1 MTLKSAVPGIR
12 DLPVRLSS
20 CVFVGVLAAS
30 CSTAFGQPQTN
41 YFGDVDGNGTID
53 ARDALAADLYRR
65 SLVTLPPDWVARIDI
80 DHNSTIDTR
89 DTTQIAIAASMQ
101 SGTPQFNLPD
111 GTNTVVTQMNPR
123 FGPVGTWVTIIGDGF
138 RAGLTSVRLN
148 GLPLPIVDLQPS
160 RIIATIPQG
169 ASTGFVQ
176 VQVQST
182 TPSLLLDFV
191 VGELPRPSVPP
202 PPVRVGD
209 VIFLDGYWSSMI
221 ISGRNVSVFNVPV
234 AVRADPGSLGAVQI
248 QAIVDPNL
256 VQGVTVTPNPT
267 SPLGTTDFNYCID
280 NQHGDIGLIS
290 FTDQVPG
297 PPTGQVSTF
306 VIATIVLRPTR
317 IGAPTTFVMGGISL
331 VVSEVAFPFSST
343 GSLPHPAFMASKR
356 QRM

>member
-1 MTLKSAVPGIR
+1 MILKSFAERVR
-12 DLPVRLSS
+12 HFPVRLSN
-20 CVFVGVLAAS
+20 CIFVGLFVAS
-30 CSTAFGQPQTN
+30 CSTAFAQPQTN

-65 SLVTLPPDWVARIDI
+65 SLVTLPPEWVARIDI
-80 DHNSTIDTR
+80 DHNTVIDSR
-89 DTTQIAIAASMQ
+89 DTSQIAIAASMQ
-101 SGTPQFNLPD
+101 SGTPQFDLPG
-111 GTNTVVTQMNPR
+111 GTSTVVSQMTPR
-123 FGPVGTWVTIIGDGF
+123 FGPAGTRVTITGDGF
-138 RAGLTSVRLN
+138 RSGLTSVRLN

-160 RIIATIPQG
+160 RIVATIPPG
-169 ASTGFVQ
+169 STTGFVQ

-182 TPSLLLDFV
+182 TPSLLLYFV
-191 VGELPRPSVPP
+191 VGELPRPSAPP
-202 PPVRVGD
+202 PPMRVGD
-209 VIFLDGYWSSMI
+209 VAFLDGFWSSMI
-221 ISGRNVSVFNVPV
+221 ISGRTVSVLNVPV
-234 AVRADPGSLGAVQI
+234 VVRADPGSLGAVQI
-248 QAIVDPNL
+248 QAIVDPNV

-306 VIATIVLRPTR
+306 VVATIVLRSTR
-317 IGAPTTFVMGGISL
+317 AGAPTTFVMGGISL

-343 GSLPHPAFMASKR
+343 GSLPHPSFMASKR